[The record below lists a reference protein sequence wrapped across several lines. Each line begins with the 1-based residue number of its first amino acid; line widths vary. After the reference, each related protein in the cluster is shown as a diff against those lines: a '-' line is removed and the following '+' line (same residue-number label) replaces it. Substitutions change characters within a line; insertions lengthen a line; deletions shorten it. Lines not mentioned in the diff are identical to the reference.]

1 MNQVEQV
8 ERDRQLKWHISETL
22 DRAIEDSQLKHED
35 LQQQEI
41 ITNQTISRARNNGNL
56 SLLNFIKIIL
66 ALPSDIR
73 QDCVKRLFLDPI
85 PEIPPTTKQRLIR
98 LEDRRHVRHQAKI
111 QKAKERVRKEIEEEI
126 DN

>member
-1 MNQVEQV
+1 MKDVGQ

-22 DRAIEDSQLKHED
+22 DRAIEDSELKHED

-66 ALPSDIR
+66 ALPHDIR

-85 PEIPPTTKQRLIR
+85 PPIPPTTKERLIR
-98 LEDRRHVRHQAKI
+98 FEDRRHVRHQAKI
-111 QKAKERVRKEIEEEI
+111 QKAKDRIKREIESEV
-126 DN
+126 NN

>member
-1 MNQVEQV
+1 MNQIEQV
-8 ERDRQLKWHISETL
+8 ERDRQLKWHLSETL
-22 DRAIEDSQLKHED
+22 DRAIEDSQLKHEE

-66 ALPSDIR
+66 ALPRDIR
-73 QDCVKRLFLDPI
+73 QDCIKRLFLDPI
-85 PEIPPTTKQRLIR
+85 PPIPPTTRDRLIR

-111 QKAKERVRKEIEEEI
+111 QKAKERIAREIGLEV
-126 DN
+126 NS